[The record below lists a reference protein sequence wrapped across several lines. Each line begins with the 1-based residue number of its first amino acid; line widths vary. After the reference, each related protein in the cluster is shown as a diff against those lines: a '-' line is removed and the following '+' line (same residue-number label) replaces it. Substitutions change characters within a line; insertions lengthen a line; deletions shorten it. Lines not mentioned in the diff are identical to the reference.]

1 VTFRIE
7 KATDADVPVI
17 LLMIRRLAEYE
28 RLLDSVTAS
37 EEKLREALF
46 GPNPAAEVLIGYA
59 DEVPAGLAVFFQ
71 NFSTFL
77 SRPGL
82 YLEDL
87 YVLPEWRRHGLGRQL
102 LAHLAAIAVSRNYGR
117 LEWAVLDWNKP
128 AIDFYRKL
136 GAQAMDEW
144 TVFRLTG
151 PALERL
157 AKG

>member
-7 KATDADVPVI
+7 KATDADVPLI
-17 LLMIRRLAEYE
+17 LQMIRRLAEYE

-46 GPNPAAEVLIGYA
+46 GPQPSAEVLIGYA
-59 DEVPAGLAVFFQ
+59 DEVPAGFAVFFQ

-77 SRPGL
+77 GRPGL

-117 LEWAVLDWNKP
+117 LEWAVLDWN
-128 AIDFYRKL
+128 ATAVGFYRGL

-144 TVFRLTG
+144 TVFRVTG

-157 AKG
+157 AQG

>member
-1 VTFRIE
+1 MTFRIE

-28 RLLDSVTAS
+28 RLLDSVMAS

-59 DEVPAGLAVFFQ
+59 DEVPAGFAVFFQ

-128 AIDFYRKL
+128 AIDFYREL

>member
-1 VTFRIE
+1 VTFRID
-7 KATDADVPVI
+7 KATEADVPLI
-17 LLMIRRLAEYE
+17 LMMIRRLAEYE
-28 RLLDSVTAS
+28 RLLDSVAAT
-37 EEKLREALF
+37 EEQLREVLF
-46 GPNPAAEVLIGYA
+46 GPHPAAEVLIGYA
-59 DEVPAGLAVFFQ
+59 DEMPAGFAVFFQ

-77 SRPGL
+77 GRPGL

-87 YVLPEWRRHGLGRQL
+87 YVLPEWRRQGLGRRL

-117 LEWAVLDWNKP
+117 LEWAVLDWNKS
-128 AIDFYRKL
+128 AIDFYRGL

-157 AKG
+157 AQG